1 MCEHFIESG
10 ADHTDQ
16 ENDNN
21 KYYLILLSIFID
33 TFFLIDCTDK
43 TESSKGVTNTCYMLS
58 RPILSSQSLSLS
70 ILCFLVYN
78 VTRFQMIDDGIE
90 NFF

>member
-21 KYYLILLSIFID
+21 KYYLILLSIFIG

-58 RPILSSQSLSLS
+58 PVTANIIQSV
-70 ILCFLVYN
+70 I
-78 VTRFQMIDDGIE
+78 VTVNIMFPCL
-90 NFF
+90 